1 MPALTIRTVR
11 SRFPHTRPG
20 LARRGMGSTWLD
32 DYATNIYAGAPWIT
46 PTVAQ
51 VQAQAAKDR
60 LRAATNQITGVVN
73 WDLVNAQIAESNAQI
88 DAAYKSGELSSPPT
102 LSLGSLS
109 DILGIDPATFDF
121 STVAKVL
128 IVGGVAV
135 GGYYLYKAV
144 K

>member
-1 MPALTIRTVR
+1 M
-11 SRFPHTRPG
+11 
-20 LARRGMGSTWLD
+20 D